1 MVGSMN
7 SDDVVTFA
15 LALVAA
21 VLSLLLIG
29 RGKVADSLLFVL
41 AFVIFGGLIFFKSLL
56 RAAN

>member
-1 MVGSMN
+1 MN